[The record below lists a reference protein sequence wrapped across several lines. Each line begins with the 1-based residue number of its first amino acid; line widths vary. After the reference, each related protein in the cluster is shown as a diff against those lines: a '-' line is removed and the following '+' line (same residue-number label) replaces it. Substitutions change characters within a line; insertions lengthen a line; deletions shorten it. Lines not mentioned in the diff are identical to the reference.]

1 MFNPPTGA
9 LVRVTMDPAMLAKLY
24 IKVTQLFG
32 DSPTRGQISVPP
44 PQYGVVGGART
55 PSLGSEETTLV

>member
-9 LVRVTMDPAMLAKLY
+9 WVRVTMDPAMLAKLY

-44 PQYGVVGGART
+44 PIWGRRGGENPFPRI
-55 PSLGSEETTLV
+55 